1 MVHRHYFIKFTGGN
15 GFSVIKYYFRNM
27 IEPATG
33 ILLIADPFLK
43 DPNFLRTVV
52 LLCEHQEQ
60 GSFGFVLNKQI
71 TQTLDELISDLNGH
85 KLPVYYGGP
94 VQMDTIHFLHQYPD
108 LIPESVKV
116 TEDIY
121 WGGNFETVTALI
133 KSKSLDRKK
142 IKFFI
147 GYSGWG
153 DGQLNGELEEKSW
166 LTLSANRKLVFNTRH
181 DEIWKGSLQE
191 LGGEYEMMINYPLDP
206 QLN

>member
-1 MVHRHYFIKFTGGN
+1 
-15 GFSVIKYYFRNM
+15 M
-27 IEPATG
+27 IEPGPG

-52 LLCEHQEQ
+52 LLCDHNVD
-60 GSFGFVLNKQI
+60 GSFGFVLNKKI
-71 TQTLDELISDLNGH
+71 EQTLNELLSNFDDF

-94 VQMDTIHFLHQYPD
+94 VQTNTIHFVHQYPD
-108 LIPESVKV
+108 LIPDAIKISN
-116 TEDIY
+116 DIY

-133 KSKSLDRKK
+133 KNKGINPNK

-153 DGQLNGELEEKSW
+153 KEQLTGELDEKSW
-166 LTLSANRKLVFNTRH
+166 LTVAATKNLVFTTPPT
-181 DEIWKGSLQE
+181 DVWKGSLQH
-191 LGGEYEMMINYPLDP
+191 LGGDYEMMVNFPIDP

>member
-1 MVHRHYFIKFTGGN
+1 
-15 GFSVIKYYFRNM
+15 M
-27 IEPATG
+27 IEPAAG

-52 LLCEHQEQ
+52 LLCEHREQ

-71 TQTLDELISDLNGH
+71 EQTLGELVADLEGYS
-85 KLPVYYGGP
+85 LPVYYGGP
-94 VQMDTIHFLHQYPD
+94 VQMNTIHFIHQYPD

-116 TEDIY
+116 NDDIY

-133 KSKSLDRKK
+133 KSKSIDQHK

-153 DGQLNGELEEKSW
+153 DEQLVGELKEKSW
-166 LTLSANRKLVFNTRH
+166 LTVSANRKLVFNTDH

-191 LGGEYEMMINYPLDP
+191 LGGEYEMMINFPIDP